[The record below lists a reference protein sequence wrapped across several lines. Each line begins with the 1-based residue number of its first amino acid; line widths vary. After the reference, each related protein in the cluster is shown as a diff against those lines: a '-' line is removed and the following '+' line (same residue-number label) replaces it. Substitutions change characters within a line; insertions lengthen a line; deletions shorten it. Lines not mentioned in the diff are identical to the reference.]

1 MGKAQEVHE
10 NYKVLSNVALAVSDV
25 GVDTPSAHR
34 AGTQLLLVLRRPDV
48 DGDVPSIT
56 LQFLS
61 GGRALHL
68 NLMLTDFDRLAS
80 YETPRILPTS
90 SPPCQGCHGLVYM
103 WVREIELRSFMFAQP
118 PPQPL

>member
-1 MGKAQEVHE
+1 MGKAQEAHE

-25 GVDTPSAHR
+25 GVDTPSAHQ
-34 AGTQLLLVLRRPDV
+34 AGTQLLLVLDRRPDI
-48 DGDVPSIT
+48 DGDVPSVT

-80 YETPRILPTS
+80 YETPRILSTS
-90 SPPCQGCHGLVYM
+90 SPPC
-103 WVREIELRSFMFAQP
+103 
-118 PPQPL
+118 